1 MIFLEYH
8 SSHPLKFSVPISLL
22 FVCNNNH
29 LLHLLLFVHIHL
41 DLSFTPPYLRL
52 SCHSS
57 YPTSAL
63 TFTVRYLDSHYMQ
76 A

>member
-41 DLSFTPPYLRL
+41 DLSFTLHVCA
-52 SCHSS
+52 CHV
-57 YPTSAL
+57 TVLTQLAL
-63 TFTVRYLDSHYMQ
+63 
-76 A
+76 